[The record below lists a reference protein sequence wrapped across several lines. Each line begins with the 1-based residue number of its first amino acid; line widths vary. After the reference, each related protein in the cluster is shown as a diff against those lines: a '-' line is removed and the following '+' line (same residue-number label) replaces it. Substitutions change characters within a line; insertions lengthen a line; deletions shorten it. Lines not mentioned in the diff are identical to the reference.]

1 MIVLLAMGLGV
12 ALLGLGVYLRWFT
25 GWSILHQRLLGVL
38 TVTYGMWLALG
49 TGSVLKLVV
58 PGMGSIAL
66 GSAAGAGLGFA
77 TFLAVGVVG
86 VVTGGVGIA
95 FGALYMTAAGAI
107 FGAVGGAAGMS
118 LARVPLIGPF
128 LWAPVLV
135 VGAYFV
141 LGRSKKKL
149 LKSLPTAPAVPE
161 KQ

>member
-1 MIVLLAMGLGV
+1 MIVLLAIGFGA
-12 ALLGLGVYLRWFT
+12 ALVGLGVYLRWLT
-25 GWSILHQRLLGVL
+25 GWSVLHQRILGTL
-38 TVTYGMWLALG
+38 TVSYGMWLALG

-58 PGMGSIAL
+58 PGVGAL

-107 FGAVGGAAGMS
+107 FGAVGGAAGIS
-118 LARVPLIGPF
+118 RASAPLISPF

-135 VGAYFV
+135 VGAYFL
-141 LGRSKKKL
+141 LGLPKKKR
-149 LKSLPTAPAVPE
+149 LKAAATPPALPE
-161 KQ
+161 N